1 MELTA
6 IAFLLGSAVAALPGT
21 IPLEKITDNTMLPP
35 GVSGSFF
42 LGSRP
47 VSCLGDVFF
56 TALEEG
62 NLIGL
67 YAATPQGLAVIANRT
82 TPVPGSSATFEDA
95 TRPDCGGDRLVFVGT
110 YDRSPVTGHAGIY
123 TFHQGSISLPL
134 LETGMPLG
142 DSFIQNFSSLDA
154 NEMGVVADPNLF
166 PSTAKQ
172 VVVVK
177 LFNGDPPFIVAD
189 RSTVLPGQTEPVTIL
204 DRPIF
209 VGTDVYFH
217 ARTDEEIG
225 IYRWREGE
233 GITLVADS
241 LTPVPLPGQGSFG
254 QDFGVFA
261 NLGGRFVFEATFL
274 GGVGIFAFQDGEF
287 EPVVLPGEL
296 TAQGATLVSA
306 AEPRGGGNLLTFIG
320 RTEDFPFLDAV
331 FVKQGDAPVRRI
343 LGVADTAEG
352 HFVDGVESNAD
363 DQDVFVWAQDLEF
376 PGFQVIYRAQLA
388 PATDVPALSWFGAVA
403 LGLGLALAGWW
414 ALRRL

>member
-1 MELTA
+1 MELTTL
-6 IAFLLGSAVAALPGT
+6 AFLLGSAVAIAPGT

-35 GVSGSFF
+35 GVSGTFF
-42 LGSRP
+42 VDSRP
-47 VSCLGDVFF
+47 ESCLGDVFF
-56 TALEEG
+56 SAFEEG
-62 NLIGL
+62 ALIGL

-82 TPVPGSSATFEDA
+82 TPVPGSTNTFQLVVK
-95 TRPDCGGDRLVFVGT
+95 PDCAGDRLVFLGAGDV
-110 YDRSPVTGHAGIY
+110 SSLTGQAGIY
-123 TFHQGSISLPL
+123 AFHQGSISLPL

-142 DSFIQNFSSLDA
+142 DSHIQSFSSLDA
-154 NEMGVVADPNLF
+154 NELGVVADPTLF

-209 VGTDVYFH
+209 VGSDVYFH
-217 ARTDEEIG
+217 ARTDANVG

-233 GITLVADS
+233 GITIVADS
-241 LTPVPLPGQGSFG
+241 QTPVPLPGQGNFG
-254 QDFGVFA
+254 QDFGIFA

-296 TAQGATLVSA
+296 TAEGATLVSA
-306 AEPRGGGNLLTFIG
+306 VEPRGAGNLLTFIG
-320 RTEDFPFLDAV
+320 RTEDFPFFDAV

-376 PGFQVIYRAQLA
+376 PGFQVIYRARFA
-388 PATDVPALSWFGAVA
+388 PATDVPALSWFGVVA